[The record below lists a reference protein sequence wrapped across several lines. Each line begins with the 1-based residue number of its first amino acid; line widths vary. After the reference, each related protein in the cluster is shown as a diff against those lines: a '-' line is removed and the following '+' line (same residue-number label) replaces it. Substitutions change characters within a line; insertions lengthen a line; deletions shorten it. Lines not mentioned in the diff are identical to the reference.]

1 MVQILILCL
10 LICKPVVTR
19 WCVMGKITQNE
30 LLIYKKTHISLI
42 FFSTD
47 DIFTE
52 IFHFVINEVEK

>member
-1 MVQILILCL
+1 
-10 LICKPVVTR
+10 
-19 WCVMGKITQNE
+19 MGKITQNE